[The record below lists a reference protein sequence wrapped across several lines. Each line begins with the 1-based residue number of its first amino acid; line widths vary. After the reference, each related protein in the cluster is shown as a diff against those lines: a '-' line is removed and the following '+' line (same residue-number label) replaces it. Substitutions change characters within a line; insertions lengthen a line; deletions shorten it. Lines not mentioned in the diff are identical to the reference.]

1 MALVPLKLPPGVL
14 RNGTQYG
21 SQGRYYDANLIRWTE
36 DGTLKP
42 IGGWRERSEDTVDGA
57 ARACIAW
64 KADDAATWLAIGT
77 HTNLYVEDRAGV
89 VYDITPAS
97 FTPGRADA
105 VSGGGYGQG
114 TYGTG
119 TYGTPRSDVSEVQ
132 PASQW
137 TLDTWGE
144 FLIGVM
150 AEDGVIVQWELDVG
164 TEAAPVTNAPS
175 CAALVVTPE
184 RIVFALGTTDPR
196 TVSWCDQED
205 NEMWTPDPT
214 NKAGDF
220 PLQTAGALMCGKNV
234 RGGTLLFTD
243 IDVHLATYS
252 GGTLVY
258 GFERVET
265 ACGIV
270 SRQAV
275 QEVGGNAVWMGQNGF
290 WFWNGFV
297 KPLPCDVQD
306 YVFTDINRAQISKTY
321 AVRNSSDSEIEFRYC
336 SASSNEI
343 DRCVIWNY
351 KGNYWNIGRVA
362 RTCGTDR
369 GVFPYPIYV
378 DEDGAVYEH
387 EVGLSYAGDL
397 PYAEGGPVEIGS
409 GGNVVHCTKLIPDE
423 KTSGEVTVTF
433 YARFSPNGDQS
444 EYGPYSLSDMTDVRF
459 TGRQASLRATG
470 AMLSDWRFGTPRL
483 DVVVGGR
490 R

>member
-1 MALVPLKLPPGVL
+1 MVFVPLKLPPGIH
-14 RNGTQYG
+14 RNGTEYG
-21 SQGRYYDANLIRWTE
+21 SKGRYYDANLIRWTE

-42 IGGWRERSEDTVDGA
+42 IGGWRVRSSDMVTGS

-77 HTNLYVEDRAGV
+77 HSGLYVEDRAGV

-97 FTPGRADA
+97 FTAGRASA

-119 TYGTPRSDVSEVQ
+119 TYGTPRMDVSEVQ

-144 FLIGVM
+144 FLLGVM
-150 AEDGVIVQWELDVG
+150 PEDGKIYQWELVTAD
-164 TEAAPVTNAPS
+164 EAAQVTNSPT
-175 CAALVVTPE
+175 CAAIVVTPE
-184 RIVFALGTTDPR
+184 RFVFALGTTDPR

-205 NEMWTPDPT
+205 NEEWTPGPT
-214 NKAGDF
+214 TRAGDF
-220 PLQTAGALMCGKNV
+220 PLQTAGSLMCGKNV
-234 RGGTLLFTD
+234 RGGTLVFTD
-243 IDVHLATYS
+243 LDVHLATYS

-258 GFERVET
+258 GFERVGT
-265 ACGIV
+265 ACGVV
-270 SRQAV
+270 SRQCVAALDG
-275 QEVGGNAVWMGQNGF
+275 QAVWMGVNGF
-290 WFWNGFV
+290 WLYNGYV
-297 KPLPCDVQD
+297 QPLPCDVQD
-306 YVFTDINRAQISKTY
+306 YVFSDINQAQISKTY

-336 SASSNEI
+336 SSSSNEI

-378 DEDGAVYEH
+378 DEAGAIYEH
-387 EVGLSYAGDL
+387 EVGLSYDGDM
-397 PYAEGGPVEIGS
+397 PYAEGGPLELGD
-409 GGNVVHCTKLIPDE
+409 GNNVVRCLKLIPDE
-423 KTSGEVTVTF
+423 RTSGDVNVTIYT
-433 YARFSPNGDQS
+433 RFSPNGDQT
-444 EYGPYSLSDMTDVRF
+444 EHGPYSLSDMTDVRI

-470 AMLSDWRFGTPRL
+470 SMLSDWRFGVPRL
-483 DVVVGGR
+483 DVVAGGR